1 MEHTV
6 WKVHE
11 TIIICSSNKNDY
23 FFSVVHCSAGIGRT
37 GTLCLVNSL
46 LKKLEKD
53 PQKRNRIV
61 DHYQIVEIVFD
72 ELIFMRQ
79 FRLGLIQVT
88 ITSLRNIVIM

>member
-1 MEHTV
+1 M
-6 WKVHE
+6 
-11 TIIICSSNKNDY
+11 II
-23 FFSVVHCSAGIGRT
+23 FSVVHCSAGIGRT

-88 ITSLRNIVIM
+88 ITSLRNTVIM

>member
-1 MEHTV
+1 MFFY
-6 WKVHE
+6 
-11 TIIICSSNKNDY
+11 I
-23 FFSVVHCSAGIGRT
+23 FSVVHCSAGIGRT

-88 ITSLRNIVIM
+88 ITSLRNTVIT

>member
-1 MEHTV
+1 M
-6 WKVHE
+6 
-11 TIIICSSNKNDY
+11 D

-46 LKKLEKD
+46 LKKLGKD
-53 PQKRNRIV
+53 PQNRNRIV

-79 FRLGLIQVT
+79 FRLGLIQVK
-88 ITSLRNIVIM
+88 ILLRNNYVMIKI

>member
-1 MEHTV
+1 M
-6 WKVHE
+6 
-11 TIIICSSNKNDY
+11 II
-23 FFSVVHCSAGIGRT
+23 FSVVHCSAGIGRT

-79 FRLGLIQVT
+79 FRLGLIQVKIFT
-88 ITSLRNIVIM
+88 PLRNIVIT